1 MNSIKER
8 AIKLKLL
15 NGNKITITNMSNK
28 VNKNYTFGCII
39 FYLFQN
45 NKKLRD
51 QLFKNAISKLNYDQ
65 LEQLLPNLKNN
76 NNNKK
81 PITKI
86 NNKRNSNISLTN
98 RQYNELIVEL
108 NNNNTGLAKKVFTS
122 MIKEVVI
129 LNNIRDDGNSY
140 QGLMFGLSCIPE
152 YIRIILGNGVVD
164 FFSIDNNL
172 DPNYAPRLL
181 SEILKSINLSS
192 KTIDQN
198 KTVTVQTMGRTLT
211 KTETKTETD
220 YTFLTRPKNN
230 TQSAVPVKKSKKDM
244 EVLLSNNGIMLLV
257 QTREIINKNSK
268 KLWIGTIKLQHKE
281 LNSNNTNTYT
291 MTVNYLAP
299 NNKNKNNMDIKIGG
313 PSLNMV
319 IPGTWKAL
327 GTAFYHNFQ
336 TSIPEDVTLPH
347 TDALMVS
354 ILLTLGLM
362 NLSI

>member
-76 NNNKK
+76 NNNKN

-129 LNNIRDDGNSY
+129 LNNIRGGSNSY
-140 QGLMFGLSCIPE
+140 KELMFGLSCIPE
-152 YIRIILGNGVVD
+152 YIRIILGNDVVD
-164 FFSIDNNL
+164 FYSIDDNL
-172 DPNYAPRLL
+172 DPDYGTELL
-181 SEILKSINLSS
+181 SAILNDIQLTSQTTGKN
-192 KTIDQN
+192 N
-198 KTVTVQTMGRTLT
+198 TVTVKTMDRTLT
-211 KTETKTETD
+211 TTKTN
-220 YTFLTRPKNN
+220 YTFSSKNK
-230 TQSAVPVKKSKKDM
+230 TQSVLVKKSKKEM
-244 EVLLSNNGIMLLV
+244 KVLLSNHGIELTV
-257 QTREIINKNSK
+257 NNREIIKKNSK
-268 KLWIGTIKLQHKE
+268 KLWIGTITLQHKE

-291 MTVNYLAP
+291 MTVNCLAP
-299 NNKNKNNMDIKIGG
+299 NNKKNMNMDIKIDG
-313 PSLNMV
+313 PSLKKPMA
-319 IPGTWKAL
+319 ILGTWKVS

>member
-76 NNNKK
+76 NNNNNK

-86 NNKRNSNISLTN
+86 NKRNSNISLTN
-98 RQYNELIVEL
+98 RQYNELIVGL
-108 NNNNTGLAKKVFTS
+108 NNNTGLAQEVFTS
-122 MIKEVVI
+122 MMEEKVTSI
-129 LNNIRDDGNSY
+129 NIRGGSNSY
-140 QGLMFGLSCIPE
+140 QELMFGLSCIHE
-152 YIRIILGNGVVD
+152 YIRIILGNDVVD
-164 FFSIDNNL
+164 FYSIDDNL
-172 DPNYAPRLL
+172 DPDYGTELL
-181 SEILKSINLSS
+181 SAILNDIQLTSQTTGK
-192 KTIDQN
+192 N